1 MKFENKV
8 AIITGSTR
16 GIGRAT
22 AELFAKEGAKVIVVG
37 TKEELGE
44 SCVNEIKAAGGEAI
58 FCKTDVTSDESLDNL
73 VKTALDA
80 YGKID
85 ILVNNAGVGGTTA
98 NMDQI
103 TMDEWN
109 TVLATNLT
117 APFVLCK
124 KLIPIMEKQGAGTIV
139 NVASMAATAAG
150 RGGLAYTSAKH
161 GLLGLTRQMSLDH
174 GRTGVRINA
183 VLPGPIAMGQEIYH
197 AMFDYT
203 GDSLLVSIDKEK
215 LWQCIEL
222 LCKIRKIEWKTP
234 PSKNGL
240 NYFPFPIYPE
250 GIWQVFN
257 LMKPDRD
264 YGKHMEQ
271 QPRNIVPSEMSVE
284 QINTR
289 LTLIQRSERFGDGNV
304 AAEIENGNLLK
315 MLLRLDDLLNKSVK
329 N

>member
-1 MKFENKV
+1 
-8 AIITGSTR
+8 
-16 GIGRAT
+16 
-22 AELFAKEGAKVIVVG
+22 
-37 TKEELGE
+37 
-44 SCVNEIKAAGGEAI
+44 
-58 FCKTDVTSDESLDNL
+58 
-73 VKTALDA
+73 
-80 YGKID
+80 
-85 ILVNNAGVGGTTA
+85 
-98 NMDQI
+98 MD
-103 TMDEWN
+103 
-109 TVLATNLT
+109 
-117 APFVLCK
+117 
-124 KLIPIMEKQGAGTIV
+124 MEV
-139 NVASMAATAAG
+139 
-150 RGGLAYTSAKH
+150 YF
-161 GLLGLTRQMSLDH
+161 
-174 GRTGVRINA
+174 A
-183 VLPGPIAMGQEIYH
+183 VLDDTMLAMGQEIYH

>member
-1 MKFENKV
+1 VIKLGVLTDVLNNFLAASKPLLD
-8 AIITGSTR
+8 A
-16 GIGRAT
+16 
-22 AELFAKEGAKVIVVG
+22 GAKVIVVG

-124 KLIPIMEKQGAGTIV
+124 KLIPIMEKQGVGTIV

-183 VLPGPIAMGQEIYH
+183 VLPGPIATDMIARVLAIPQHPVTMKIGMSPAKRPGEPIEVAQAIAFLASDEASFIH
-197 AMFDYT
+197 GAALAVDGGYT
-203 GDSLLVSIDKEK
+203 IFLQWQSSISTDPSPDHQTTSILPLFVPPE
-215 LWQCIEL
+215 
-222 LCKIRKIEWKTP
+222 KTP
-234 PSKNGL
+234 ES
-240 NYFPFPIYPE
+240 
-250 GIWQVFN
+250 
-257 LMKPDRD
+257 
-264 YGKHMEQ
+264 
-271 QPRNIVPSEMSVE
+271 
-284 QINTR
+284 
-289 LTLIQRSERFGDGNV
+289 RS
-304 AAEIENGNLLK
+304 
-315 MLLRLDDLLNKSVK
+315 
-329 N
+329 